1 MAKTTT
7 TTQTV
12 EKNSIYWCWVRLYG
26 NLVYLGRKTIEQVPE
41 IYREDV
47 EAEVARR
54 KAQGF

>member
-1 MAKTTT
+1 MAKTKTT
-7 TTQTV
+7 ET

-47 EAEVARR
+47 EKEVARR
-54 KAQGF
+54 KEQGY

>member
-1 MAKTTT
+1 MAKTTAK
-7 TTQTV
+7 TV
-12 EKNSIYWCWVRLYG
+12 EKNSVYWCWVRLYG
-26 NLVYLGRKTIEQVPE
+26 NLVYLGRKTIDQVPE